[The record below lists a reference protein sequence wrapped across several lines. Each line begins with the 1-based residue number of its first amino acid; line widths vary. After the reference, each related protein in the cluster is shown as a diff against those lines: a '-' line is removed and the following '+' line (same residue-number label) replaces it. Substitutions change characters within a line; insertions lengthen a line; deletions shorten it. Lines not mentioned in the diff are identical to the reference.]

1 MKRPRALSILTAVAL
16 AAGLTVGVA
25 QPANAESVVATG
37 RLYRSADLCVDAASR
52 LFDDDIARPGNPYAS
67 TSTYSR
73 TYAFGITC
81 GAPWVRPAYYIRANI
96 QLFMWGYL
104 NGVGPAWYLCRQSG
118 WQHNLADIA
127 TYNLNWQFSVPPC
140 GHTWYGQWSMNGVRN
155 GPSWFGGDLWS
166 GYLYVE
172 PDTSSSSALASG
184 DFAVTD
190 EFVQSGTASPPGPPP
205 GSKPPR
211 VVPVAGPDG
220 DVLRDARGKPVMV
233 DRLNPGN
240 VALGEVI
247 SETRTVGRGP
257 DGELAETLTIVGQ

>member
-1 MKRPRALSILTAVAL
+1 M
-16 AAGLTVGVA
+16 
-25 QPANAESVVATG
+25 VATG
-37 RLYRSADLCVDAASR
+37 RLYRSADLCVDAAAR
-52 LFDDDIARPGNPYAS
+52 IFDDDIARPGNPYAS

-81 GAPWVRPAYYIRANI
+81 GAPWVRPPSYIRANI
-96 QLFMWGYL
+96 NLFMWGYL
-104 NGVGPAWYLCRQSG
+104 NGAGPAWYLCRQSG

-257 DGELAETLTIVGQ
+257 DGELAETLTIVGP